1 MQRYSLIFGLIG
13 LLAGVGLFFVSLTS
27 PKHAAAPALF
37 ADEVWALNIGT
48 TEALPDPNLLS
59 YTNTALGLNFLYPT
73 SWGSVLVEKH
83 DGGVYLSFSK
93 TGAVNDPDRKI
104 FMAAPFIKPEGREG
118 YWGDLAWE
126 AHPDARWIQG
136 TDACSLVKEET
147 SSMIAWAK
155 TWLSGTTCTNMTVS
169 DRSVAQIKGMWSDFR
184 AEPALIGVYLI
195 PVFRTTSDHLA
206 LDLFAA
212 SDERL
217 IGEAGYTNPEMN
229 MEKLVQSIEFL
240 TPQE

>member
-13 LLAGVGLFFVSLTS
+13 LLAGAGLFFLSLTL
-27 PKHAAAPALF
+27 PKHTAAPTLF
-37 ADEVWALNIGT
+37 TDEVWALNTGT
-48 TEALPDPNLLS
+48 TDTLPDPDVFS
-59 YTNTALGLNFLYPT
+59 YTNSALGLHFNYPKD
-73 SWGSVLVEKH
+73 WGSILVEKH

-104 FMAAPFIKPEGREG
+104 FMAAPFMEPEGRDG

-136 TDACSLVKEET
+136 NDSCSLVTEAT
-147 SSMIAWAK
+147 PSMIAWAK
-155 TWLSGTTCTNMTVS
+155 TWMASTTCSNLSVNG
-169 DRSVAQIKGMWSDFR
+169 RSVAKITGEWSDFR
-184 AEPALIGVYLI
+184 PTPATINVYLV
-195 PVFRTTSDHLA
+195 PAFETTADNVNVDLLA
-206 LDLFAA
+206 V

-217 IGEAGYTNPEMN
+217 MGSDLANPATN

-240 TPQE
+240 KPQE